1 MAFPFLQ
8 RGNLTEFA
16 RHLSLASD
24 TPAIPLENLVT
35 GIDNLRHD
43 VFLSQKFSD
52 IAQTHISKLIAK
64 AGAVED
70 LATEMMVLAK
80 RPPRAGAPTV
90 PVNGPAKMADASEYR
105 RTLTELHMAALNRAK
120 TENNISLD

>member
-8 RGNLTEFA
+8 RGNLIEFA

-24 TPAIPLENLVT
+24 VPSIPLENLVT

-43 VFLSQKFSD
+43 VFLSQRFSEV
-52 IAQTHISKLIAK
+52 AQAHIFKLIAK

-70 LATEMMVLAK
+70 LAAEMMVLRGK
-80 RPPRAGAPTV
+80 TPPRATTPLTSQTKINDG
-90 PVNGPAKMADASEYR
+90 SEYR
-105 RTLTELHMAALNRAK
+105 RTLTE
-120 TENNISLD
+120 